1 MSRRFFPKVFYFCL
15 PAWRFDANSLI
26 HLSRWLCIAISL
38 SLGFAAYADDA
49 PKPPPEPIP
58 QRIDRLAASLQTIET
73 SLQKPDIPDAT
84 LADLRSQTEPLVGEL
99 QNVLTYLNPQLAG
112 LKARL
117 DQLGPKPDE
126 KAPPESPQVTAER
139 AEQQDI
145 FNKTDEWIKRTR
157 LLAVQADQTISHI
170 ATRRHLLFTQLLFQS
185 TTGIANPSLWLRV
198 AEELPRD
205 HTNAKQ
211 VFVDWIGG
219 INDRLDGWRMP
230 AFWGLVALIFVF
242 YWPLSRMSRAVLS
255 REPSVTEPTRF
266 QKILGAW
273 WVAFGISIVPIG
285 ALFAI
290 ALVFETFELANDKLQ
305 PFMYALG
312 IGVLRIALAGGI
324 ARGLLAPTRPHWRLP
339 QINDLTAERIVR
351 LALSVAIAVSLT
363 RLFESL
369 NDIVGASLPVS
380 IALRGAGAL
389 AVAIL
394 IGFSLSGI
402 IVQTSNPAD
411 DCLGPPVAMTS
422 RWIQLM
428 RTLAWALV
436 FAITASVFI
445 GYVALGSFIVD
456 QIVWVSGV
464 ASLFFMSYVLVDEFI
479 ANSMRPEARVS
490 HALAVNIGIEHRS
503 LNLFGVLL
511 SGLARAVL
519 SILAILL
526 ILAPWGVQS
535 TDVPSGLRAA
545 FFGLQVGDI
554 TLSLSG
560 VATSLVLFMSCYGA
574 THVTTRWLDTSFL
587 PQTNLDIG
595 LRNSIKT
602 SISYLGF
609 IAALLLALSN
619 LGLNFERLAIVAG
632 ALSVGIGFGL
642 QAIVN
647 NFLSGLILLWE
658 RSVRVGDWVVI
669 GEEQGVVRRINVR
682 ATEIETFDRALV
694 IVPNANLVTGIV
706 KNWVRTDRGGRLK
719 ISIALSHPAN
729 PENVKDILMEAAQ
742 SHPLIIAE
750 PGPQVYLTS
759 ITQTALNFDLFAFV
773 EDVETT
779 GRVKSDLYFDIFKRF
794 AAAGI
799 DMVPAAAGPVV
810 NITGLDKLEALL
822 TPHEQAPA
830 RERAKG

>member
-1 MSRRFFPKVFYFCL
+1 LNHEGNPLTRVL
-15 PAWRFDANSLI
+15 
-26 HLSRWLCIAISL
+26 RWLCIAVVL
-38 SLGFAAYADDA
+38 SVPFAASAEDTPA
-49 PKPPPEPIP
+49 PPPEPIP

-73 SLQKPDIPDAT
+73 SLQKPDLSDSV
-84 LADLRSQTEPLVGEL
+84 LADLRKQTEPLLGEL
-99 QNVLTYLNPQLAG
+99 QDVLTRLNPQLAG

-145 FNKTDEWIKRTR
+145 FNKTDELIKRTR
-157 LLAVQADQTISHI
+157 LLAVQADQTINHI
-170 ATRRHLLFTQLLFQS
+170 ATRRHFLFTKLLFQS
-185 TTGIANPSLWLRV
+185 TTGIGNPSLWLRV
-198 AEELPRD
+198 IEELPRD
-205 HTNAKQ
+205 NNNAKE
-211 VFVDWIGG
+211 VFLEWIGG
-219 INDRLDGWRMP
+219 ITDRVDGWRMP
-230 AFWGLVALIFVF
+230 AFSGLVALIFVL

-255 REPSVTEPTRF
+255 RKRSVTEPTRF

-273 WVAFGISIVPIG
+273 WVAFGIAIVPIG
-285 ALFAI
+285 ASFAL
-290 ALVFETFELANDKLQ
+290 ALVFETFELTNDKLQ

-339 QINDLTAERIVR
+339 QINDVTAERIVR
-351 LALSVAIAVSLT
+351 LALGVAIAVSLT

-380 IALRGAGAL
+380 IALRGIGAL
-389 AVAIL
+389 IVAIF
-394 IGFSLSGI
+394 IGFSLRGI

-428 RTLAWALV
+428 RALGWALV
-436 FAITASVFI
+436 FAIVASVFT

-456 QIVWVSGV
+456 QIVWVSGIV
-464 ASLFFMSYVLVDEFI
+464 SLFFMSYVLIDEFI
-479 ANSMRPEARVS
+479 ANSMLPEARVS
-490 HALAVNIGIEHRS
+490 QALAVNIGIEHQS

-511 SGLARAVL
+511 SGLARTVL

-526 ILAPWGVQS
+526 ILAPWGVQT

-560 VATSLVLFMSCYGA
+560 VATSLALFTACYGA
-574 THVTTRWLDTSFL
+574 THVATRWLDASFL

-609 IAALLLALSN
+609 IGALLLALSN

-658 RSVRVGDWVVI
+658 RAVRVGDWIVI

-719 ISIALSHPAN
+719 IPISLNHPAD
-729 PENVKDILMEAAQ
+729 PEKVKDILLEAAQ
-742 SHPLIIAE
+742 THDLIIAE
-750 PGPQVYLTS
+750 PAPQVYLTS

-773 EDVETT
+773 EDVETI

-799 DMVPAAAGPVV
+799 DMAPASAGPVI
-810 NITGLDKLEALL
+810 NITGLEKLEALL
-822 TPHEQAPA
+822 TPQDSGFV

>member
-1 MSRRFFPKVFYFCL
+1 LHWFF
-15 PAWRFDANSLI
+15 
-26 HLSRWLCIAISL
+26 
-38 SLGFAAYADDA
+38 FAALLFLSVAVRAEDTPA
-49 PKPPPEPIP
+49 PPPEPIP
-58 QRIDRLAASLQTIET
+58 QQIDRLAASLQTIET
-73 SLQKPDIPDAT
+73 SLQKPDLPDAT
-84 LADLRSQTEPLVGEL
+84 LADLRKQTEPLLGDL
-99 QNVLTYLNPQLAG
+99 QDVLSRLNPQLAG

-117 DQLGPKPDE
+117 DQLGPKPDD
-126 KAPPESPQVTAER
+126 KALPESPEVTAER
-139 AEQQDI
+139 TQQQDI
-145 FNKTDEWIKRTR
+145 FNKTDELIKHTR
-157 LLAVQADQTISHI
+157 LLAVQADQTINRI

-185 TTGIANPSLWLRV
+185 TTGIASPALWLRV
-198 AEELPRD
+198 VEELPRD
-205 HTNAKQ
+205 LANVRE
-211 VFVDWIGG
+211 VFADWIAG
-219 INDRLDGWRMP
+219 INDRLEGWRMP
-230 AFWGLVALIFVF
+230 AFWGLAALIFVL
-242 YWPLSRMSRAVLS
+242 YWPLSQMSRAVLS

-273 WVAFGISIVPIG
+273 WVAFGIAIVPIG
-285 ALFAI
+285 TLLAFAFI
-290 ALVFETFELANDKLQ
+290 FETFELTNDKLQ

-312 IGVLRIALAGGI
+312 IGIVRVALAGGI
-324 ARGLLAPTRPHWRLP
+324 ARGLLAPTRSHWRLP
-339 QINDLTAERIVR
+339 QINDITAERIVR
-351 LALSVAIAVSLT
+351 LALGVAATVSFT

-389 AVAIL
+389 AVAIF
-394 IGFSLSGI
+394 IAFSLSGI

-411 DCLGPPVAMTS
+411 DCLGPPVEMTS
-422 RWIQLM
+422 RWIQLI
-428 RTLAWALV
+428 RALAWALV
-436 FAITASVFI
+436 FAIAASVFS

-456 QIVWVSGV
+456 QIVWVSGIT
-464 ASLFFMSYVLVDEFI
+464 SLFFMSYVLADELI
-479 ANSMRPEARVS
+479 ANIMRPEARFS
-490 HALAVNIGIEHRS
+490 QALAVNIGIEHRS

-511 SGLARAVL
+511 SGLARTIL

-560 VATSLVLFMSCYGA
+560 VVTSFVLFTACYGA
-574 THVTTRWLDTSFL
+574 THVVTRWLDTSFL

-595 LRNSIKT
+595 LRNAIKT
-602 SISYLGF
+602 SINYLGF
-609 IAALLLALSN
+609 VAALLLALSN
-619 LGLNFERLAIVAG
+619 LGLNFEKLAIVAG

-658 RSVRVGDWVVI
+658 RAVRVGDWIVI

-706 KNWVRTDRGGRLK
+706 KNWVRTDRVGRLK
-719 ISIALSHPAN
+719 ISISLSHPAD
-729 PENVKDILMEAAQ
+729 PEKVKDILIEAAQ
-742 SHPLIIAE
+742 MHHLIIAE
-750 PGPQVYLTS
+750 PAPQVYLTS

-773 EDVETT
+773 ADVETI

-794 AAAGI
+794 TAAGI
-799 DMVPAAAGPVV
+799 EMVATAAGPVV
-810 NITGLDKLEALL
+810 NITGLEKLEALL
-822 TPHEQAPA
+822 APQEQGFV